1 MLGVPRASYG
11 IGIQAASVRGNGA
24 RGGIRTPDA
33 RLRTAALYPLSYAGG
48 ARPILPYDPA
58 MPRATLYV
66 REGCHLCE
74 DASVLLDDMLG
85 TDGWD
90 AVEIDTDDDLL
101 VRYAHRI
108 PVLVVDGKER
118 AELIITRPDVEA
130 ALAR

>member
-1 MLGVPRASYG
+1 MR
-11 IGIQAASVRGNGA
+11 R
-24 RGGIRTPDA
+24 
-33 RLRTAALYPLSYAGG
+33 
-48 ARPILPYDPA
+48 
-58 MPRATLYV
+58 MPRPTLFV

-108 PVLVVDGKER
+108 PVLVVDGKEW